1 MVGGSLHRMRKPPA
15 EPGTVTGSYKGSIC
29 LLTRLQ
35 PGFGVH
41 TSQRD
46 TPVVFQPKQ
55 GCSYLWISPTNYSSF
70 LGCLNFISNLMGKK
84 RFIIEPPSRDWYFL
98 LWLWV

>member
-29 LLTRLQ
+29 LLMRLQ

-46 TPVVFQPKQ
+46 TPVVFLPKQ
-55 GCSYLWISPTNYSSF
+55 GCSYLRIGPTNYSSF

-84 RFIIEPPSRDWYFL
+84 TFYN
-98 LWLWV
+98 